1 MTRKP
6 DFEDICGQLAVGIVV
21 PLTAAQWDKIAA
33 QFSVLDNIATGM
45 SGMILLIKRPVPG
58 KKKQAWAIVE
68 EPEPKVRVIRPLGT
82 EKEARALIADRL
94 AAYERMW
101 DG

>member
-1 MTRKP
+1 MSKKINF
-6 DFEDICGQLAVGIVV
+6 DDICGQLAVGVII
-21 PLTAAQWDKIAA
+21 PLSETEWSRLAGK
-33 QFSVLDNIATGM
+33 FTLVESIATGM
-45 SGMILLIKRPVPG
+45 SGFILLVKRPVPG
-58 KKKQAWAIVE
+58 KKNQAWAIVE
-68 EPEPKVRVIRPLGT
+68 EPKPKARVIRPLST